1 MFVLLLFTI
10 IRITPNYISRLSSK
24 YILKDPQIE
33 GENLV
38 SVGYGVLSFSNKN
51 WYDLYTSFFPDC
63 KRKTLLTLTTMFFL
77 ENTFYGE
84 KY

>member
-38 SVGYGVLSFSNKN
+38 SVELWSFK
-51 WYDLYTSFFPDC
+51 FQ
-63 KRKTLLTLTTMFFL
+63 
-77 ENTFYGE
+77 E
-84 KY
+84 